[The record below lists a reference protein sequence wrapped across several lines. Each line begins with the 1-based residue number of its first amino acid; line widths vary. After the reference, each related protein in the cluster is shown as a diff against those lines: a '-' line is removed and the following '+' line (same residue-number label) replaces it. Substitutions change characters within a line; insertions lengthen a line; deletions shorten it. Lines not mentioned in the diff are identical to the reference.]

1 MKLLMVCLGNIC
13 RSPLAE
19 GIMQEKL
26 KKAGLDFFVDSAGMI
41 SYHAGEC
48 PDHRSIEI
56 AKQFGID
63 ISGQVARKFTKN
75 DFENFDLI
83 FAMDTSVYEELISI
97 ASSEKQKA
105 KIHRFLD
112 FADWESSEVPD
123 PYYGSKKDFE
133 EVYHLI
139 NDASE
144 KITKKFLSKI
154 K

>member
-1 MKLLMVCLGNIC
+1 MVCLGNIC

-19 GIMQEKL
+19 GIMKEKI

-41 SYHAGEC
+41 SYHVGEC
-48 PDHRSIEI
+48 PDHRSIAV

-63 ISGQVARKFTKN
+63 ISEQVARKFTKN
-75 DFENFDLI
+75 DFEKFDLI

-97 ASSEKQKA
+97 ATSEKHKK

-112 FADWESSEVPD
+112 FAEWDSSEVPD

-133 EVYHLI
+133 EVFNLL
-139 NDASE
+139 NAAGD
-144 KITKKFLSKI
+144 KITGKFLKNNS
-154 K
+154 